1 MKSSLESFSFAEI
14 IAFTIYETAKK
25 AKNKSQRASGYSS
38 GKSLPLPVKTTTS
51 LGIFITRQ
59 KNTLTY
65 PDAKRLRIE
74 VSFASPE
81 EILAKARKKIIINA
95 IAISSKNKSAIFT

>member
-1 MKSSLESFSFAEI
+1 MKKTVSFIICSIDERKSLENSFSNNFWSPA
-14 IAFTIYETAKK
+14 
-25 AKNKSQRASGYSS
+25 
-38 GKSLPLPVKTTTS
+38 TTS
-51 LGIFITRQ
+51 LGIFVTRQ